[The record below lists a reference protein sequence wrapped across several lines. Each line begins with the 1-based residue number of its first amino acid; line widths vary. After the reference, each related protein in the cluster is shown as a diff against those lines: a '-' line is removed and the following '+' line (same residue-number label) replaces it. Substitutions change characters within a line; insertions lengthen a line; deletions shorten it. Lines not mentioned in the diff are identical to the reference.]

1 MREWQGKKYPA
12 QWPAIFDQDT
22 HERLVKL
29 FSDPS
34 RRAHVVGRKRHL
46 LSGIARC
53 GKCGGPLYPA
63 GARPGKAATYR
74 CVTGP
79 AGKGCGGISVNAEIL
94 DEYVTGAVLDALES
108 PRVQDAV
115 HAGQDTA
122 APRRAELLEEIRR
135 AQEKRAEAR
144 RDWAEDVIDKEDWL
158 DIKQRTET
166 RIAKARKEYDKLT
179 GSATVF
185 GDIPASD
192 MVRDA
197 WEDWNNDR
205 RRAAIKSV
213 MNRVIVNSAPSRSY
227 GIRDRELILRAVR
240 GRTEFD
246 WRF

>member
-1 MREWQGKKYPA
+1 MCTADGRVFGSVAEA
-12 QWPAIFDQDT
+12 
-22 HERLVKL
+22 LVKL
-29 FSDPS
+29 FADPS
-34 RRAHVVGRKRHL
+34 RRAHVVGRKQHL

-53 GKCGGPLYPA
+53 GKCGGPLYPY
-63 GARPGKAATYR
+63 GASMGKSATYR

-108 PRVQDAV
+108 PRVQEAV
-115 HAGQDTA
+115 QAGEDTS
-122 APRRAELLEEIRR
+122 APRRAELLEKIRK

-144 RDWAEDVIDKEDWL
+144 RDWAEDTIDKADWL
-158 DIKQRTET
+158 DIKQRTEA

-179 GSATVF
+179 GSAAVF

-197 WEDWNNDR
+197 WEDWNTDR
-205 RRAAIKSV
+205 RRAAVKSV
-213 MNRVIVNSAPSRSY
+213 LNRVIVSPHAGRKGGPNLTPELKLQFV
-227 GIRDRELILRAVR
+227 RE
-240 GRTEFD
+240 RTEFD